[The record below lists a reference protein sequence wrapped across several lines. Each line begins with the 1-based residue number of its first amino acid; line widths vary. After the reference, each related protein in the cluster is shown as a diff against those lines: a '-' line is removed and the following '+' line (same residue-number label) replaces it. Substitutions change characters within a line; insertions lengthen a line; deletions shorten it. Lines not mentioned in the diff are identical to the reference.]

1 MVQAPLRVDVHT
13 PFHRPSPPR
22 ENAGDGHADPEVRD
36 ERLSGL
42 AWSLAAVWL
51 VCWIVTVVLLI
62 ASRSAIHSYADAD
75 LVDAVLPIGFAV
87 IGTLVASRKPRN
99 PIGWI
104 LLSLGLLG
112 VISGVITQYVY
123 RSAHF
128 TPLPFAEWVAW
139 LHDPLNWVVFPAGL
153 AAFLFLLFPDGHLPS
168 RPWRWLARFAVL
180 VVAVGFV
187 FLLLQ
192 TTITIAGTPSIPN
205 PLGSVAAVDMENG
218 APGLIWLVALAVLL
232 SAIVSLVV
240 RTRRATG
247 ELRQQVRWLAFAAG
261 LTGTAMLLLVVGY
274 AVGLAV
280 PDPAFDLVI
289 LFGFGFA
296 VPVACGVAVL
306 KHGLYDLDVV
316 ITKTVL
322 YAMLA
327 AFFTIAYLAIVV
339 GIGTAIGSSN
349 NSFLTVLAA
358 ATIAVAFNPVRD
370 RAKRFANRLVYGER
384 ASPYEVL
391 SEFSERVAET
401 YSVEDVLPRMAT
413 ALGAGTGARVATVWL
428 RVGAELRPS
437 ASWGNGSEAA
447 LPLPVASGELP
458 AFPNV
463 SKVSPVR
470 HRDELLG
477 VLTVTK
483 PPNDPLSEPEA
494 KLVDDLAAQAGL
506 VLRNVRLTEELRA
519 NLEELRASRQRLVTA
534 QDGERR
540 RIERNI
546 HDGAQQQLVALAV
559 QARMAEGM
567 AGSNPDKARDLL
579 RHLQDGL
586 QAALDDL
593 RDLARGIYPPL
604 LADQGLVAAVESQ
617 ARRSTVPVTV
627 AASDVDRYSQEAEA
641 AMYFCIL
648 EALQNIGK
656 YAEASNVTIVLRG
669 GPNEIRF
676 EVRDDGRGF
685 DLATAGDGTGVRGM
699 RDRLAALGGEFSV
712 DSAPGRERPWP
723 ACYRLAPDRL

>member
-1 MVQAPLRVDVHT
+1 MGT
-13 PFHRPSPPR
+13 SHR
-22 ENAGDGHADPEVRD
+22 EVRD
-36 ERLSGL
+36 ERLSRL

-51 VCWIVTVVLLI
+51 ACWAVTVALLF
-62 ASRSAIHSYADAD
+62 ANRSAIHSYADAD
-75 LVDAVLPIGFAV
+75 LIDAILPIGFAV
-87 IGTLVASRKPRN
+87 IGTLVASRQPRN

-128 TPLPFAEWVAW
+128 TALPFAEWVAW

-168 RPWRWLARFAVL
+168 RRWRWLARFAVL

-187 FLLLQ
+187 FFLLQ
-192 TTITIAGTPSIPN
+192 STITIAGTPSMPN
-205 PLGSVAAVDMENG
+205 PLGGVAAVDMENG

-232 SAIVSLVV
+232 SAIVGVV
-240 RTRRATG
+240 MRSRRSTG

-261 LTGTAMLLLVVGY
+261 VTGAAMLVLVVGD
-274 AVGLAV
+274 AVGLSV

-289 LFGFGFA
+289 LFGFGVA
-296 VPVACGVAVL
+296 VPAACAVAVL

-316 ITKTVL
+316 ISKTVV
-322 YAMLA
+322 YAVLA

-370 RAKRFANRLVYGER
+370 RAKRFANRIVYGER

-401 YSVEDVLPRMAT
+401 YSVEDVLPRMAV
-413 ALGAGTGARVATVWL
+413 ALGEGTGARDATVWL

-437 ASWGNGSEAA
+437 ATWGDGNEATVSIPVTNGD
-447 LPLPVASGELP
+447 LP
-458 AFPNV
+458 AFPGV
-463 SKVSPVR
+463 SKVAPVR
-470 HRDELLG
+470 HHDELLG
-477 VLTVTK
+477 ALTVTK
-483 PPNDPLSEPEA
+483 PPNDPLSVPEG

-559 QARMAEGM
+559 QARIAEGV
-567 AGSNPDKARDLL
+567 AGSDPDKVRDLL
-579 RHLQDGL
+579 RHLQEGL
-586 QAALDDL
+586 QQTLGDL

-604 LADQGLVAAVESQ
+604 LADQGLVPAIEAQ
-617 ARRSTVPVTV
+617 ARRATMSVIVS
-627 AASDVDRYSQEAEA
+627 ASDVGRYSQEVEA
-641 AMYFCIL
+641 AVYFCVL
-648 EALQNIGK
+648 EALQNVAK
-656 YAEASNVTIVLRG
+656 YAKVSTAKVHLRG
-669 GPNEIRF
+669 GSGQVGF
-676 EVRDDGRGF
+676 EVRDEGLGF
-685 DLATAGDGTGVRGM
+685 DPATTADGTGVQGM
-699 RDRLAALGGEFSV
+699 RDRLAALGGDLTVHS
-712 DSAPGRERPWP
+712 SPGRGTSVSGTLPV
-723 ACYRLAPDRL
+723 

>member
-1 MVQAPLRVDVHT
+1 MGT
-13 PFHRPSPPR
+13 
-22 ENAGDGHADPEVRD
+22 ADPEVRN
-36 ERLSGL
+36 ERLSRL

-51 VCWIVTVVLLI
+51 ACWLVTVAFLI
-62 ASRSAIHSYADAD
+62 ANRSAIHSYADAD
-75 LVDAVLPIGFAV
+75 LMDVVLPVGFAV
-87 IGTLVASRKPRN
+87 IGTLVASRQPRN

-104 LLSLGLLG
+104 LLTLGLLG
-112 VISGVITQYVY
+112 VVSGVITQYVY
-123 RSAHF
+123 RSVHF
-128 TPLPFAEWVAW
+128 TTLPLAAWVAW

-153 AAFLFLLFPDGHLPS
+153 ATFFFLLFPDGHLPS
-168 RPWRWLARFAVL
+168 RRWRWLARFAVL
-180 VVAVGFV
+180 VVALGFV
-187 FLLLQ
+187 LLLLQ
-192 TTITIAGTPSIPN
+192 RTITIGVGTPTIPN

-232 SAIVSLVV
+232 SAIVGVV
-240 RTRRATG
+240 LRTRRSTG
-247 ELRQQVRWLAFAAG
+247 ELRQQLRWLAFAAAV
-261 LTGTAMLLLVVGY
+261 TGVAMLVLIVGY
-274 AVGLAV
+274 AAGLAI

-316 ITKTVL
+316 ISKTVV
-322 YAMLA
+322 YAVLA

-413 ALGAGTGARVATVWL
+413 ALGEGTGARDATVWL

-437 ASWGNGSEAA
+437 ATWGNERAPAEPIPIANGDV
-447 LPLPVASGELP
+447 PV
-458 AFPNV
+458 FRDV
-463 SKVSPVR
+463 SKVAPVR

-477 VLTVTK
+477 ALTVTK
-483 PPNDPLSEPEA
+483 PPNDPLSVPEA

-546 HDGAQQQLVALAV
+546 HDGAQQRLVALAV
-559 QARMAEGM
+559 QARIAEGV
-567 AGSNPDKARDLL
+567 AGTDPDKARDLL
-579 RHLQDGL
+579 QHL
-586 QAALDDL
+586 QAAASAGRSPGPGA
-593 RDLARGIYPPL
+593 RDLS
-604 LADQGLVAAVESQ
+604 AA
-617 ARRSTVPVTV
+617 ARRPG
-627 AASDVDRYSQEAEA
+627 ARR
-641 AMYFCIL
+641 
-648 EALQNIGK
+648 
-656 YAEASNVTIVLRG
+656 RG
-669 GPNEIRF
+669 GSASAPVDGARDGGGFPRRSLLPGGGGSGVLLHPGGAPERRQVRRGVGRDRRVARQP
-676 EVRDDGRGF
+676 ERDPLRRSRRRTRLRSGGHRVRDRRPGYAGSPRGARRCVDGGLGSRSRN
-685 DLATAGDGTGVRGM
+685 DGGRRTSGGLLTV
-699 RDRLAALGGEFSV
+699 RDRGASPL
-712 DSAPGRERPWP
+712 
-723 ACYRLAPDRL
+723 

>member
-1 MVQAPLRVDVHT
+1 MGT
-13 PFHRPSPPR
+13 
-22 ENAGDGHADPEVRD
+22 ADPEVRN
-36 ERLSGL
+36 ERLSRL

-51 VCWIVTVVLLI
+51 ACWLVTVAFLI
-62 ASRSAIHSYADAD
+62 ANRSAIHSYADAD
-75 LVDAVLPIGFAV
+75 VIDVVLPVGFAV
-87 IGTLVASRKPRN
+87 IGTLVASRQPRN

-104 LLSLGLLG
+104 LILLGLLG

-123 RSAHF
+123 RSTHF
-128 TPLPFAEWVAW
+128 TTLPLAAWVAW

-153 AAFLFLLFPDGHLPS
+153 ATFFFLLFPDGHLPS
-168 RPWRWLARFAVL
+168 RRWRWLARFAVL

-187 FLLLQ
+187 LLLLQ
-192 TTITIAGTPSIPN
+192 RTITIGVGTPTIPN
-205 PLGSVAAVDMENG
+205 PLGHVAAVDMENG

-232 SAIVSLVV
+232 SAIVGVVV
-240 RTRRATG
+240 RTRRSTG
-247 ELRQQVRWLAFAAG
+247 ELRQQLRWLAFAAAV
-261 LTGTAMLLLVVGY
+261 TGVAMLVLIVGY
-274 AVGLAV
+274 AAGLAI

-289 LFGFGFA
+289 LFGFGVA

-316 ITKTVL
+316 ISKTVV
-322 YAMLA
+322 YAVLA

-370 RAKRFANRLVYGER
+370 RAKRFANRLVYGKR

-413 ALGAGTGARVATVWL
+413 ALGEGTGARDATVWL
-428 RVGAELRPS
+428 RVGGELRPS
-437 ASWGNGSEAA
+437 ATWGSDGPPMEPIPIANGE
-447 LPLPVASGELP
+447 VP
-458 AFPNV
+458 AFGDV

-477 VLTVTK
+477 ALTVTK
-483 PPNDPLSEPEA
+483 PPNDPLSVPEA

-559 QARMAEGM
+559 QARIAEGV
-567 AGSNPDKARDLL
+567 AGTDPDKARDLL
-579 RHLQDGL
+579 QHLQDGL
-586 QAALDDL
+586 QQALDDL

-604 LADQGLVAAVESQ
+604 LADQGLGAAVEAQ

-627 AASDVDRYSQEAEA
+627 EASHVGRYSQEIEA
-641 AMYFCIL
+641 AVYFCTL
-648 EALQNIGK
+648 EALNNVAK
-656 YAEASNVTIVLRG
+656 YADASAVTVGLADEGGKLQFRIV
-669 GPNEIRF
+669 
-676 EVRDDGRGF
+676 DDGRGF
-685 DLATAGDGTGVRGM
+685 DTSVTDYGTGLQGM
-699 RDRLAALGGEFSV
+699 ADRLDAVGGTLDVRSE
-712 DSAPGRERPWP
+712 PGRGTTVIGCVRTGS
-723 ACYRLAPDRL
+723 

>member
-1 MVQAPLRVDVHT
+1 MGT
-13 PFHRPSPPR
+13 
-22 ENAGDGHADPEVRD
+22 ADPEVRN
-36 ERLSGL
+36 ERLSRL

-51 VCWIVTVVLLI
+51 ACWLVVVAFLI
-62 ASRSAIHSYADAD
+62 ANRSAIHSYADAD
-75 LVDAVLPIGFAV
+75 LIDVVLPVGFAV
-87 IGTLVASRKPRN
+87 IGTLVASRQPRN

-104 LLSLGLLG
+104 LLTLGLLG
-112 VISGVITQYVY
+112 VVSGVITQYVY

-128 TPLPFAEWVAW
+128 KTLPLAAWVAW
-139 LHDPLNWVVFPAGL
+139 LHDPLNWLVFPAGL
-153 AAFLFLLFPDGHLPS
+153 ATFFFLLFPDGHLPS
-168 RPWRWLARFAVL
+168 RRWRWLARFAVL
-180 VVAVGFV
+180 VVVVGFV
-187 FLLLQ
+187 LLLLQ
-192 TTITIAGTPSIPN
+192 RTITIGVGTPTIPN

-232 SAIVSLVV
+232 SAIVGVVV
-240 RTRRATG
+240 RTRRSTG
-247 ELRQQVRWLAFAAG
+247 ELRQQLRWLAFAAAV
-261 LTGTAMLLLVVGY
+261 TGVAMLVLIVSY

-289 LFGFGFA
+289 LFGFGVA

-316 ITKTVL
+316 ISKTVV
-322 YAMLA
+322 YALLA

-401 YSVEDVLPRMAT
+401 YSVEDVLPRMAA
-413 ALGAGTGARVATVWL
+413 ALGEGTGARDATVWL
-428 RVGAELRPS
+428 RVGTEMRPS
-437 ASWGNGSEAA
+437 ATWGSDGAPVEPIPIANGE
-447 LPLPVASGELP
+447 VP
-458 AFPNV
+458 AFGDV

-470 HRDELLG
+470 YRDELLG
-477 VLTVTK
+477 ALTVTK
-483 PPNDPLSEPEA
+483 PPNDPLSVPEA

-506 VLRNVRLTEELRA
+506 VLRNVRLTEELRT

-559 QARMAEGM
+559 QARIVEGVTD
-567 AGSNPDKARDLL
+567 SDPDKARDLL

-586 QAALDDL
+586 QEALDDL

-604 LADQGLVAAVESQ
+604 LADQGLGAAVEAQ

-627 AASDVDRYSQEAEA
+627 EASHVGRYSQEIEA
-641 AMYFCIL
+641 AVYFCTL
-648 EALQNIGK
+648 EALNNVAK
-656 YAEASNVTIVLRG
+656 YAAASAVTVGLADEGGKLQFRIV
-669 GPNEIRF
+669 
-676 EVRDDGRGF
+676 DDGRGF
-685 DLATAGDGTGVRGM
+685 DTSVTEYGTGLQGM
-699 RDRLAALGGEFSV
+699 ADRLDAVGGTLDVRSE
-712 DSAPGRERPWP
+712 PGRGTTVIGRV
-723 ACYRLAPDRL
+723 RTGS

>member
-1 MVQAPLRVDVHT
+1 MGGECLEMGTSH
-13 PFHRPSPPR
+13 
-22 ENAGDGHADPEVRD
+22 PEVTD
-36 ERLSGL
+36 ERLSRL

-51 VCWIVTVVLLI
+51 ACWVVTVALLI
-62 ASRSAIHSYADAD
+62 ANRSAIHSYADAD
-75 LVDAVLPIGFAV
+75 LIDAVLPIGTAV
-87 IGTLVASRKPRN
+87 IGTLVASRQPRN

-128 TPLPFAEWVAW
+128 TALPFAEWVAW
-139 LHDPLNWVVFPAGL
+139 LHDPVNWVVFPAGL

-168 RPWRWLARFAVL
+168 RRWRWLARFAVL
-180 VVAVGFV
+180 VVVVGFV

-192 TTITIAGTPSIPN
+192 STITITGTPSIPN
-205 PLGSVAAVDMENG
+205 PLGSVAAVDMQNG
-218 APGLIWLVALAVLL
+218 APGLIWLVALVVLL
-232 SAIVSLVV
+232 SAIVSVV
-240 RTRRATG
+240 MRARRSTG
-247 ELRQQVRWLAFAAG
+247 ELRQQVRWLAFSAG
-261 LTGTAMLLLVVGY
+261 VTGAAMLLLIVGY

-280 PDPAFDLVI
+280 PDPAFELVI
-289 LFGFGFA
+289 LFGFGIA
-296 VPVACGVAVL
+296 VPAACAVAVL

-316 ITKTVL
+316 ISKTVV
-322 YAMLA
+322 YAVLA

-391 SEFSERVAET
+391 SDFSERVAET
-401 YSVEDVLPRMAT
+401 YSVEDVLPRMAA
-413 ALGAGTGARVATVWL
+413 ALGEGTGAREATVWL
-428 RVGAELRPS
+428 RVGAEIRPS
-437 ASWGNGSEAA
+437 ASWGIGSEAA
-447 LPLPVASGELP
+447 FPLSIADGNLP
-458 AFPNV
+458 AFRNV
-463 SKVSPVR
+463 SKVASVR

-477 VLTVTK
+477 ALTVTK
-483 PPNDPLSEPEA
+483 PPNDPLTVPEA

-519 NLEELRASRQRLVTA
+519 NLDELQASRQRLVTA

-559 QARMAEGM
+559 QARIAEGV
-567 AGSNPDKARDLL
+567 AGDPNKVRDLL
-579 RHLQDGL
+579 RKLQEGL
-586 QAALDDL
+586 QETLADL

-604 LADQGLVAAVESQ
+604 LADQGLVAAIEAQ
-617 ARRSTVPVTV
+617 ARRATMSVIVE
-627 AASDVDRYSQEAEA
+627 ASDVGRYSQEAEA
-641 AMYFCIL
+641 AVYFCVL
-648 EALQNIGK
+648 EALQNVAK
-656 YAEASNVTIVLRG
+656 YAEVSTAKVHLRG
-669 GPNEIRF
+669 GSGEVGF
-676 EVRDDGRGF
+676 EVRDEGLGF
-685 DLATAGDGTGVRGM
+685 DPATTADGTGVQGM
-699 RDRLAALGGEFSV
+699 RDRLAALGGDLTV
-712 DSAPGRERPWP
+712 NSAPGRGTSVTGAVPV
-723 ACYRLAPDRL
+723 